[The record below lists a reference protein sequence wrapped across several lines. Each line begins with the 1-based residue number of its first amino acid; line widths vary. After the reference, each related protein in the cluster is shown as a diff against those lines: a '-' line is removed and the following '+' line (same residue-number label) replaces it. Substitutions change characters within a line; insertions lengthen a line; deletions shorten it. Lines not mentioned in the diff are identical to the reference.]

1 MKQLFVEAKETH
13 TIKHRINV
21 TGISPTKIDD
31 LLNTVIRKRK
41 RQRSQIERE
50 E

>member
-1 MKQLFVEAKETH
+1 MKQLFVEAIVKETH

-31 LLNTVIRKRK
+31 LLK
-41 RQRSQIERE
+41 
-50 E
+50 